1 MTGPQGD
8 AIGAVFHFVWFGESF
23 AEFGIIAIASALRKN
38 PGSTAI
44 LWHGA
49 ELHIDEHLQRLT
61 EQGLELRR
69 IDASQLMSEAKGK
82 GASFDVDRL
91 EAIYASLSAPAAKSN
106 LIRLLAIYN
115 LGGIYLD
122 TDTITLKELSEFRAT
137 GAFCGVE
144 QVLWP
149 TGRSQ
154 AHMGALLLGELRRL
168 SALNSWAYGLHKRL
182 LRFYS
187 QAANNAVLG
196 FSAQHV
202 FCDGLLAAA
211 SDVPESEWGKR
222 YRFGTHLL
230 QRALAAGGSNEGSS
244 EGVTVYP
251 SAYFY
256 PVGPVVSRHY
266 LRRTDDVK
274 SLSAQLI
281 DEKTA
286 VIHWYA
292 SVSQLKKRGFAHIR
306 QNQGSEVYSHLCADY
321 LP

>member
-1 MTGPQGD
+1 MKRLKMD
-8 AIGAVFHFVWFGESF
+8 AIAPIFHFVWFGESF

-49 ELHIDEHLQRLT
+49 ELHVDEHLRRLT
-61 EQGLELRR
+61 EQGLELRM
-69 IDASQLMSEAKGK
+69 IDASQLMREAKAK
-82 GASFDVDRL
+82 GASFDLARL
-91 EAIYASLSAPAAKSN
+91 ESIYATLSAPAAKSN

-115 LGGIYLD
+115 GGGIYLD

-149 TGRSQ
+149 AGRRQ
-154 AHMGALLLGELRRL
+154 THVGALLLGELRRF
-168 SALNSWAYGLHKRL
+168 SARNSWAYGLHKQL

-187 QAANNAVLG
+187 HAANNAVLG

-202 FCDGLLAAA
+202 FCEGLLAEA
-211 SDVPESEWGKR
+211 SKVPESEWGKR

-230 QRALAAGGSNEGSS
+230 QRALAAGGGNGGSS

-251 SAYFY
+251 PDYFY
-256 PVGPVVSRHY
+256 PVGPVVSQHY
-266 LRRTDDVK
+266 LRRTNDVK
-274 SLSAQLI
+274 ALRAQLI

-292 SVSQLKKRGFAHIR
+292 SVSELKKRGFAHIR
-306 QNQGSEVYSHLCADY
+306 ENQGSEVYSHLCADY